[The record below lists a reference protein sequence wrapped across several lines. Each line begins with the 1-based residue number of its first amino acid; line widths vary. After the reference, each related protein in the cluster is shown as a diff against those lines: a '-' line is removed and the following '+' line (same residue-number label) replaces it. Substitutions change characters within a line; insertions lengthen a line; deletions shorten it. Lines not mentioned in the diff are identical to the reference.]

1 MASPGLFGDI
11 WSVQSISTPRH
22 TARSLQLW
30 AEQARLLS
38 AGELFHGLN
47 RGERIDD
54 GIAAHRSLFDA
65 EAVTRHH
72 SCASSLNPKPLNPKP

>member
-47 RGERIDD
+47 RENGLMTASLHTGVSLTPRLSL
-54 GIAAHRSLFDA
+54 GIILVPR
-65 EAVTRHH
+65 
-72 SCASSLNPKPLNPKP
+72 P